1 MTDALPARQRAARA
15 AAANQRP
22 NTPRGTRPEKIP
34 VSEVGL
40 LAPKKA
46 DFPEYRKRSF
56 FIKNGLFWPKNS
68 QFLSKTGQKLAFSHN
83 SKIQVFGHN

>member
-1 MTDALPARQRAARA
+1 MTDASPARQQAARA

-22 NTPRGTRPEKIP
+22 KTPRRPRLEKIP

-40 LAPKKA
+40 FAPKKA
-46 DFPEYRKRSF
+46 DFQEYQKWPF

-68 QFLSKTGQKLAFSHN
+68 LFSSKTGQK
-83 SKIQVFGHN
+83 